1 MGMIIPLEGSRL
13 FYVVESV
20 RVFDVLGDFFQLPP
34 VGLGRNG
41 VQFCF
46 ESRWW
51 NIVVEV

>member
-1 MGMIIPLEGSRL
+1 MIIPLEGSRL
-13 FYVVESV
+13 FFVVELV
-20 RVFDVLGDFFQLPP
+20 EPFDILGDFFQLPP

-51 NIVVEV
+51 NIVIEV